1 MNELLL
7 RDPQPAEVILNGEKT
22 YAVGEKIS
30 NGKFGQV
37 FACRDGWGQPRILRI
52 VRPFSRNYE
61 NLRETWSQQAAEL
74 RRVQHPN
81 LVYIF
86 DSFESDGLFHL
97 VLERCD
103 YRLDQHFASPVWDGA
118 RWLRAI
124 AGSVLGALDH
134 VHRAGYLHMNL
145 HPHNLFCQVPLER
158 LDPDSPFS
166 GVLKLGDLGVN
177 TLVGKV
183 DVLNTKLPRWL
194 VPPEYLSPSECG
206 PMDHRMDIYQAGLL
220 LLCVLQGRITLY
232 SFEEIS
238 VGAPERN
245 ARQLASGYGEVVARA
260 LRPEVDDRFRNAR
273 EFWEALSGVS
283 R

>member
-1 MNELLL
+1 M
-7 RDPQPAEVILNGEKT
+7 
-22 YAVGEKIS
+22 
-30 NGKFGQV
+30 
-37 FACRDGWGQPRILRI
+37 
-52 VRPFSRNYE
+52 
-61 NLRETWSQQAAEL
+61 
-74 RRVQHPN
+74 
-81 LVYIF
+81 
-86 DSFESDGLFHL
+86 
-97 VLERCD
+97 
-103 YRLDQHFASPVWDGA
+103 
-118 RWLRAI
+118 
-124 AGSVLGALDH
+124 
-134 VHRAGYLHMNL
+134 
-145 HPHNLFCQVPLER
+145 
-158 LDPDSPFS
+158 
-166 GVLKLGDLGVN
+166 
-177 TLVGKV
+177 VGKV